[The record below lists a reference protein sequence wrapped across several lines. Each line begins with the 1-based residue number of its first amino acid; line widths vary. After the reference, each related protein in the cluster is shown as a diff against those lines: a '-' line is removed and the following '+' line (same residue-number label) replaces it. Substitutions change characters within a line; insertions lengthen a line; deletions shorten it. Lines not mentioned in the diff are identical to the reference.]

1 MLTMNTRIRAWGPLL
16 ATFWII
22 SVTAA
27 NGAEDPVDAD
37 AAVIHLANVDHVS
50 GRLLDSAGDSRLI
63 WQSPA
68 FATPF
73 EFPVSCLNAIHFPV
87 PGKLDQ
93 AAGDYCFEL
102 AGGDIVFGSLVGL
115 QSNEAVLD
123 ITGIGV
129 LHVDRTILRRMYRW
143 KGGTEVLYFG
153 PSGMTGWHASGGTK
167 GWQEEAGQL
176 ISSQDGAVIRRDF
189 GIPPQARFEFELSWK
204 KKADFELAIGVGD
217 AKSALRAFRFAVWD
231 DKIIATRE
239 TESVMD
245 VAELQKTEPGAG
257 RIHLQA
263 FLDQQKGRL
272 LVFSSSG
279 RPLADLSA
287 ASLKPQAFGGIQ
299 LTNKSGDIRLERLSI
314 SRWNGEAPRAVESD
328 KARIHV
334 ADGSIVYG
342 PLKSYDAIEGKFVI
356 EENGTERR
364 LAPDQLQD
372 VFFSESVAN
381 AERTLSAVFLN
392 DQRLSGDLLKVE
404 DNAVWLK
411 CPGIREPIRAPIESM
426 RTLLGLNTQRTED
439 LPKDA
444 DPILRRGRLELLG
457 AVLQGH
463 LVDSASAT
471 SKTLTWKPTLSSS
484 ASSLEVGVSGRI
496 IYRDPPLEKKQPTA
510 VEGRAIPVQKQA
522 RIRAAAEST
531 GNPVVAAKGKQKKPI
546 LHLRS
551 GDMIP
556 CDQATIDENGVT
568 FSSSSTDSTF
578 IRNDQ
583 LKVLELVPDT
593 TPVEITKQKKERLLM
608 LPRMQRDNPPT
619 QLIRS
624 IDGDYLKGRLISM
637 DEQQI
642 HVEIRL
648 ETKTLHRDRVARII
662 WLHADEIDA
671 TAKPSA
677 LDGEIAGTRV
687 QALTDNPQQVTLS
700 KSTTGDQPG
709 QKSVTNPNRLTFVA
723 QQLDGPILSGC
734 SELLGACRVDLRQID
749 RLLIGAAI
757 EQDAA
762 SLAFHQWKLRAASD
776 PVAAREGGSDGGE
789 GQESALVGKPA
800 PEIEL
805 DMLDGSKFRL
815 SARQDKIVILDFWA
829 SWCGPCLQVMPQ
841 IDKVV
846 HEFADQGVELVAI
859 NLEEKDDRIKAALER
874 LKLEMPVAL
883 DRDGRVAEKYGATA
897 IPQTVIIDRTG
908 KVARLFVGGGARFG
922 DQLRTALE
930 AVLSGKPEAPE
941 SGK

>member
-1 MLTMNTRIRAWGPLL
+1 MLTMNKRIQALGPLV
-16 ATFWII
+16 AAFWML
-22 SVTAA
+22 SLPVADS
-27 NGAEDPVDAD
+27 AEGQVDAN
-37 AAVIHLANVDHVS
+37 AAVIHLANLDHVT

-63 WQSPA
+63 WQSPV
-68 FATPF
+68 FVTPF
-73 EFPVSCLNAIHFPV
+73 EFPVSYLSAVHFPV

-102 AGGDIVFGSLVGL
+102 AGGDMVFGSLVEL
-115 QSNEAVLD
+115 QPNEAVLD
-123 ITGIGV
+123 ITGIGL
-129 LHVDRTILRRMYRW
+129 LHVDRTILRRMSRW

-153 PSGMTGWHASGGTK
+153 PNGLTGWHASGGTK

-189 GIPPQARFEFELSWK
+189 GIPAQARLEFELSWK
-204 KKADFELAIGVGD
+204 NKADFELAIGVGD

-231 DKIIATRE
+231 DKIVATRE

-263 FLDQQKGRL
+263 FLDQQNGRL
-272 LVFSSSG
+272 LIFSSSG
-279 RPLADLSA
+279 RPLAELSA
-287 ASLKPQAFGGIQ
+287 ASLKPQTFGGLQ
-299 LTNKSGDIRLERLSI
+299 LTNKSGDIRFERLSI

-334 ADGSIVYG
+334 TDGSIIYG
-342 PLKSYDAIEGKFVI
+342 PLKSYDATEGKFVV
-356 EENGTERR
+356 EENGAERR
-364 LAPDQLQD
+364 LTPDQLQD
-372 VFFSESVAN
+372 VLFSESVAN
-381 AERTLSAVFLN
+381 SESTLCAVFLN

-404 DNAVWLK
+404 NNAVWLK
-411 CPGIREPIRAPIESM
+411 CPGIREPIRAPLESL
-426 RTLLGLNTQRTED
+426 RTLFGLNPQKVED
-439 LPKDA
+439 LPKQS
-444 DPILRRGRLELLG
+444 DPLLRRGRLELLG
-457 AVLQGH
+457 TVLQGH
-463 LVDSASAT
+463 LVDSAAA
-471 SKTLTWKPTLSSS
+471 SKTLAWKPALSNS

-496 IYRDPPLEKKQPTA
+496 IYRDPPLEKKQPAATE
-510 VEGRAIPVQKQA
+510 VRAMPVQKQA
-522 RIRAAAEST
+522 RIRAAAESP
-531 GNPVVAAKGKQKKPI
+531 GNPAVAAKGKQKKPI

-556 CDQATIDENGVT
+556 CDQATIDESGVT
-568 FSSSSTDSTF
+568 FSSPITDSTF

-648 ETKTLHRDRVARII
+648 ETRTLHRDRVARII

-671 TAKPSA
+671 TAKSA
-677 LDGEIAGTRV
+677 ASEGEVVGTRV
-687 QALTDNPQQVTLS
+687 QALTDNPQQVTIS
-700 KSTTGDQPG
+700 KSTTGDKPDL
-709 QKSVTNPNRLTFVA
+709 KPLINTNRLTFVA
-723 QQLDGPILSGC
+723 QQLDGSILSGR
-734 SELLGACRVDLRQID
+734 SDLLGVCRVDLRQID

-757 EQDAA
+757 EEDAA
-762 SLAFHQWKLRAASD
+762 SLTFHQWKLRAASD

-859 NLEEKDDRIKAALER
+859 NLEEKDDKIKAALER

-908 KVARLFVGGGARFG
+908 KVARLFIGGGARFG
-922 DQLRTALE
+922 DQLKTAIE
-930 AVLSGKPEAPE
+930 AVLTGKPETPE
-941 SGK
+941 STK

>member
-1 MLTMNTRIRAWGPLL
+1 MLTMNVRIRALGAILVAVWILSL
-16 ATFWII
+16 A
-22 SVTAA
+22 AA
-27 NGAEDPVDAD
+27 DSAEGPVDANR
-37 AAVIHLANVDHVS
+37 AVIYLANIDHVT
-50 GRLLDSAGDSRLI
+50 GRLLDSSGDGRLI

-73 EFPVSCLNAIHFPV
+73 EFPVSYLNAVHFPV

-102 AGGDIVFGSLVGL
+102 AGGDIAFGSLVGL
-115 QSNEAVLD
+115 QPDEAVLD
-123 ITGIGV
+123 ITGIGP

-153 PSGMTGWHASGGTK
+153 PSGLTGWHASGGTK

-176 ISSQDGAVIRRDF
+176 VSSQDGAVIRRDF

-204 KKADFELAIGVGD
+204 SKADFELAIGVGD
-217 AKSALRAFRFAVWD
+217 AKSALRAFRFEVWD
-231 DKIIATRE
+231 DGIVATRE

-245 VAELQKTEPGAG
+245 VAELQKTKAGVG

-279 RPLADLSA
+279 RPLADLTVA
-287 ASLKPQAFGGIQ
+287 ASKPQAFGGIQ

-314 SRWNGEAPRAVESD
+314 SRWNGEPPRAVESD

-334 ADGSIVYG
+334 ADGSIIYG
-342 PLKSYDAIEGKFVI
+342 PLKSYDSVEGKFVI
-356 EENGTERR
+356 EVNGAEQR

-381 AERTLSAVFLN
+381 SERTLCAVFLN

-404 DNAVWLK
+404 NNAIWLK
-411 CPGIREPIRAPIESM
+411 CPGIREPIRAPIESL
-426 RTLLGLNTQRTED
+426 RTLLGLNPQKTED
-439 LPKDA
+439 LPKES
-444 DPILRRGRLELLG
+444 DPILRQGRLELLG

-463 LVDSASAT
+463 LVDSAAAP
-471 SKTLTWKPTLSSS
+471 SKTLTWKPALSSS
-484 ASSLEVGVSGRI
+484 PGSLEVGVSGRI
-496 IYRDPPLEKKQPTA
+496 VYRDPPVKPQPTA
-510 VEGRAIPVQKQA
+510 AEVRAMPVQKQA
-522 RIRAAAEST
+522 RIRGTTESVGNT
-531 GNPVVAAKGKQKKPI
+531 GVAAKGKQKKPI

-556 CDQATIDENGVT
+556 CDQATIDESGVT
-568 FSSSSTDSTF
+568 FSSSITDSTF

-583 LKVLELVPDT
+583 LKVLELIPDT

-624 IDGDYLKGRLISM
+624 VDGDYLKGRLISM

-671 TAKPSA
+671 TAKPRTS
-677 LDGEIAGTRV
+677 DDEIAGTRV

-709 QKSVTNPNRLTFVA
+709 QNSVINTNRLTFVA
-723 QQLDGPILSGC
+723 QQLDGPILSGR

-749 RLLIGAAI
+749 RLLIGIAI

-776 PVAAREGGSDGGE
+776 PVAAREGSSDGGE
-789 GQESALVGKPA
+789 GQESALVGKAA

-815 SARQDKIVILDFWA
+815 SARLDKVVILDFWA

-922 DQLRTALE
+922 DQLRTAIE
-930 AVLSGKPEAPE
+930 AVLSGKPETPDE
-941 SGK
+941 PSK